1 MSLFIGDWEL
11 RGQWTYSNI
20 VGVVYKVDLEEIN
33 QESTST
39 AIAFVDDENSN
50 RGDTTLEMAIGR
62 FGPLPNTIVLLSTPL
77 NYVCTTPYD
86 GGCLM
91 PRSQFPSLYSAAN
104 NDMYFKDD
112 TVDYRGH
119 RVMTS
124 QDRIDALGLG
134 FVYEMEYAEITKPL
148 VQEVLILMGSA
159 LGVSI
164 VGVLI
169 IGWAGRTML
178 KSIEDTW
185 ERGKQ
190 AVEQEKASFETLVG
204 ALYPKF
210 VSEKLLAGE
219 HQIVME
225 LQTVLCGALNLS
237 LHMLRENVLSR
248 SLFCGL
254 YAVVY
259 YIQFLG
265 YWSWKYRFFPT
276 KSYHKPL

>member
-1 MSLFIGDWEL
+1 
-11 RGQWTYSNI
+11 
-20 VGVVYKVDLEEIN
+20 
-33 QESTST
+33 
-39 AIAFVDDENSN
+39 
-50 RGDTTLEMAIGR
+50 
-62 FGPLPNTIVLLSTPL
+62 
-77 NYVCTTPYD
+77 
-86 GGCLM
+86 M

-265 YWSWKYRFFPT
+265 YWS
-276 KSYHKPL
+276 